1 MIKTLVTTTA
11 AIALMASAALAQT
24 PAPSPAPA
32 APAAAA
38 APCPAPAAP
47 AAAGAPSAAGT
58 AITNASCAGAKLT
71 IGSPLKAVMANKDA
85 KAVLAK
91 HIPQV
96 VEYADSNG
104 LDIIPDDFT
113 LQGLLDIAEAGVD
126 ENALKA
132 IAADLAKL

>member
-38 APCPAPAAP
+38 PCPAPAAP
-47 AAAGAPSAAGT
+47 AAAGAPWAAGT
-58 AITNASCAGAKLT
+58 AIPNASCAGAKLT

>member
-47 AAAGAPSAAGT
+47 AAAGAPSAAGP

-85 KAVLAK
+85 MAVLAK